1 MSLIDKKTLEYLAEL
16 GRIELAESEK
26 SKLLKDLQ
34 EILNHFQELEKLDTT
49 NVEPMSGGH
58 AKRDLSHA
66 ERGGTFQQNI
76 FRTDEAKEGKN
87 EKLIESLPEKE
98 NDFLKI
104 PPVFE

>member
-1 MSLIDKKTLEYLAEL
+1 MSTLIDKKTLEYLAEL

-34 EILNHFQELEKLDTT
+34 EILNYFQELEKLDTT
-49 NVEPMSGGH
+49 NVEPMSGG
-58 AKRDLSHA
+58 
-66 ERGGTFQQNI
+66 TFQQNI
-76 FRTDEAKEGKN
+76 FREDIKPQTNVEFSRKSALVDAFPK
-87 EKLIESLPEKE
+87 KE